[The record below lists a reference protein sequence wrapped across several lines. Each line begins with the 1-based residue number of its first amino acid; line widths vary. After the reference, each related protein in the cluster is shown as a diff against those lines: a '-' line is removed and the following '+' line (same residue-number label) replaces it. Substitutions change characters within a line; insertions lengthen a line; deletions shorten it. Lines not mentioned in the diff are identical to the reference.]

1 MNYSEPQS
9 ESLPNLYVDIEQL
22 SAGFLAEEDVRLRLQ
37 NMGYVIGELP
47 EHIGILDSRLRKV
60 VYKETASI
68 FLENTPTKLELGE
81 VVLVNDQAIVVVN
94 RVVDTYQLRHNAL
107 SNRVKRDKLLE
118 STDWVEVSTAVT
130 PSTKTS
136 YVAYRQLLRDI
147 FTVCED
153 TGFINL
159 PIAPE
164 IVMKTSS
171 KTIINKKQIEAL
183 QKYSPKDSS
192 RWLVFLKEW
201 EKLQFTDNKD
211 LINNLLLA
219 YVGISYVNLVKEM
232 NNG

>member
-1 MNYSEPQS
+1 MNSLEPRL

-22 SAGFLAEEDVRLRLQ
+22 SAGFASEEDIRLRLQ
-37 NMGYVIGELP
+37 HMGYVIGELP
-47 EHIGILDSRLRKV
+47 ENIAILDSRLRKV

-68 FLENTPTKLELGE
+68 FPQNTPTRFELGE
-81 VVLVNDQAIVVVN
+81 VMLINDEAIVVVN
-94 RVVDTYQLRHNAL
+94 RVVDTYQLRHNSL

-130 PSTKTS
+130 PSTKAS
-136 YVAYRQLLRDI
+136 YVAYRQLLRDV

-153 TGFINL
+153 TCFVNL

-171 KTIINKKQIEAL
+171 KTTISAKQLEAL
-183 QKYSPKDSS
+183 QKYSPKDSA
-192 RWLVFLKEW
+192 RWLVFLREW

-232 NNG
+232 SNG